1 MAIKIG
7 NKIVQKDGGGYRPQG
22 YNKSSNNSIKKV
34 NSGND
39 LSLIH
44 I

>member
-22 YNKSSNNSIKKV
+22 YNKSSKQKANNF
-34 NSGND
+34 
-39 LSLIH
+39 SLTNFVY
-44 I
+44 